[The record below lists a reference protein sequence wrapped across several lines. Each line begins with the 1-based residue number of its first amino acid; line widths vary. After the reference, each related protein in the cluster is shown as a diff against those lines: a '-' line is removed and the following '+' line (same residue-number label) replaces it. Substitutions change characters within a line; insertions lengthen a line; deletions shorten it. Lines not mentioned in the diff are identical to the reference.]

1 MRLLVKNI
9 GTIVGIETAGRL
21 RLCGGEMDRLETFD
35 DAWLLSDNGRIAAF
49 GSMDSLGEMAA
60 DEVVDAG
67 GGMLLRSG
75 PPGTSASTGVYR
87 QSSYSCRAGPA
98 CPANDRKISLPCHCE
113 TSPQTGCGPDINRRV
128 CRTHV
133 PYAFGCNPYPHA
145 LALAPGRAVGA
156 AD

>member
-35 DAWLLSDNGRIAAF
+35 DAWLLSDDGRIAAF

-67 GGMLLRSG
+67 GGMLLRS
-75 PPGTSASTGVYR
+75 ADLLAV
-87 QSSYSCRAGPA
+87 
-98 CPANDRKISLPCHCE
+98 SLPGAKRRGNPFLAQRPAE
-113 TSPQTGCGPDINRRV
+113 GSGPYGR
-128 CRTHV
+128 
-133 PYAFGCNPYPHA
+133 
-145 LALAPGRAVGA
+145 LPGILPFPAISRYTWRPTLL
-156 AD
+156 